1 MERMLIGRPEV
12 ISDEDGVITARVA
25 VVSVRRVGGRPEV
38 EMEVTVRGRATED
51 LRDVVLCYL
60 DPE

>member
-1 MERMLIGRPEV
+1 MLIGRPEL
-12 ISDEDGVITARVA
+12 ISEENGVITARVA

-38 EMEVTVRGRATED
+38 EMEITVRGPAGQD
-51 LRDVVLCYL
+51 LRDLVLCYL